1 MADTAAAQLRRIL
14 SVIPELADDRE
25 HRIEEVAE
33 RVGVDR
39 STLLKDLESLA
50 TRYDA
55 PGGFV
60 EGIQLFF
67 TSDTVSVMSNHFL
80 RPMRLTVGE
89 LRALELGLAMLR
101 TELPPDE
108 RGAVDSARERLLA
121 AIAKLPGDDEINRS
135 YHVEQV
141 PVHNHDVLGILRK
154 AYRSREKVRLRYHK
168 AEDDR
173 ESERVICPYAF
184 VVAAGQWYVVALC
197 ESAAGMRVFR
207 ADRIAGAAP
216 ASEKYEIPPSFS
228 VSESL
233 AKNKAFESGSAGG
246 MKVKYS
252 PRIARWIAEREE
264 GETGADGYFTV
275 THPLVDFGWGV
286 RHVLQY
292 GPDAEVLE
300 PPHLRAAIA
309 EKLRA
314 ILAQT

>member
-1 MADTAAAQLRRIL
+1 MTDTAAAQLRRIL
-14 SVIPELADDRE
+14 SVIPELADDLE

-33 RVGVDR
+33 RVGVNR
-39 STLLKDLESLA
+39 ATLLKDLESLA

-60 EGIQLFF
+60 EGIQLFL

-108 RGAVDSARERLLA
+108 RSAVDSARERLLG
-121 AIAKLPGDDEINRS
+121 AIAKLPADDEMKAS

-141 PVHNHDVLGILRK
+141 PVHDHDALSVLRR
-154 AYRSREKVRLRYHK
+154 AYRSREKVRLRYRK
-168 AEDDR
+168 ADDDK

-184 VVAAGQWYVVALC
+184 VVASGQWYVVALC

-207 ADRIAGAAP
+207 ADRIAGATP
-216 ASEKYEIPPSFS
+216 ASGTYEIPPSFS

-233 AKNKAFESGSAGG
+233 AENKAFESGSGG
-246 MKVKYS
+246 EMKVKYS

-264 GETGADGYFTV
+264 GEAAADGSFTV
-275 THPLVDFGWGV
+275 IHPLVDFGWGV

-300 PPHLRAAIA
+300 PPQLREAVVA
-309 EKLRA
+309 KLEA
-314 ILAQT
+314 ILAK